1 MNTEERTQVFSV
13 AIKFFFYT
21 YFSGTL
27 QVRSRMFVI
36 SVVHDTLGKGSCC
49 YMSDAFTHTSDLSN
63 VRFALRISREEI
75 YLGSTNASTR
85 TQGRTVVSSVAKHSQ
100 LGTK

>member
-1 MNTEERTQVFSV
+1 
-13 AIKFFFYT
+13 
-21 YFSGTL
+21 
-27 QVRSRMFVI
+27 MFVI

-75 YLGSTNASTR
+75 YLGSTNASTLTR
-85 TQGRTVVSSVAKHSQ
+85 GHMVVSSVAKHSQ